1 MSYYIRGMR
10 GFWFGYI
17 EGLYNV
23 KSAKISDDCLSHDIS
38 SKLARIITEA
48 TSGDLIQL
56 FQLLT
61 DSATI
66 IANLDSCGLEQSV
79 VDVENFCL
87 THDCGI
93 TAIISNLSSNVF

>member
-1 MSYYIRGMR
+1 MR

-23 KSAKISDDCLSHDIS
+23 KSAQISDDCLSHDIS
-38 SKLARIITEA
+38 TKLARIITEA
-48 TSGDLIQL
+48 TSGNVIQL
-56 FQLLT
+56 FQLMT

-79 VDVENFCL
+79 VDVESYCAA
-87 THDCGI
+87 HDCSLP
-93 TAIISNLSSNVF
+93 AIVANLSSNVF